1 VFGTQH
7 HPVGEVHRES
17 MMERPYQI
25 VETDTGPVYQ
35 VRARGTQV
43 MREPHIFRGTAFTHE
58 ERAALGLVGLLPHGV
73 STIDAQTK
81 RVYAQYLRT
90 QDDLAKNV
98 YLTSLRD
105 RNEVLFYRLLSE
117 HVDEMLPIIYTPTIG
132 QAIERYSHEYRRPRG
147 VFLSI
152 DHQDQIEQSLA
163 NFGRGAAEIDLI
175 VATDSEGILG
185 IGDQGI
191 GGIEIAI
198 GKLTVYIAAAGIHP
212 RRVIPV
218 VLDAGTDNQALL
230 TDPMYLG
237 NRHARVRGKQYD
249 EFIDAYVRTAHR
261 MFPHAM
267 LHWEDFGV
275 DNARRI
281 LDRYA
286 DEVCTFND
294 DMQGTAAVAL
304 AGAVAGIRAAG
315 ARMRDQR
322 VVVLGPG
329 TAGVGIA
336 DFLREGM
343 VRDGLDPQEAAR
355 RIWLVGRRGLLT
367 DDMGSELRDFQL
379 PYARPADE
387 VASWKSTDGSPDL
400 AATVA
405 RVHPMMLIGTSTQ
418 AGAFTEAIV
427 REMARHVDRP
437 IIFPLSNPTAR
448 IEARPADLLAWTD
461 GRALVATGSPFPPV
475 VHDGVTHFIAQ
486 ANNALVFPGL
496 GLGVTVARARRISP
510 GMIQACAD
518 AVASLADVGVPGA
531 SLLPAVSDLRR
542 VSATVGVAVA
552 TAAAAEGLAQVELD
566 HPVQQVHQAMWQPSY
581 PRIEAA

>member
-1 VFGTQH
+1 
-7 HPVGEVHRES
+7 
-17 MMERPYQI
+17 MERPYEI
-25 VETDTGPVYQ
+25 VETDTGPVYR
-35 VRARGTQV
+35 VRVRGTQV
-43 MREPHIFRGTAFTHE
+43 MREPHIFRGTAFDLE
-58 ERAALGLVGLLPHGV
+58 ERAALGLVGLLPQGV
-73 STIDAQTK
+73 STIDGQTK
-81 RVYAQYLRT
+81 RVYAQYLRSR
-90 QDDLAKNV
+90 DDLAKNV
-98 YLTSLRD
+98 YLTALRD

-117 HVDEMLPIIYTPTIG
+117 HIDEMLPIIYTPTIG
-132 QAIERYSHEYRRPRG
+132 QAIQRYSHEYRRPRG

-152 DHQDQIEQSLA
+152 DHQDLIEESLR
-163 NFGRGAAEIDLI
+163 NFGRSPDEVDLI

-185 IGDQGI
+185 IGDQGV

-212 RRVIPV
+212 QRVIPV
-218 VLDAGTDNQALL
+218 VLDVGTDNQALL

-237 NRHARVRGKQYD
+237 NRHARVRGEQYD
-249 EFIDAYVRTAHR
+249 KFIDAYVRAAHH
-261 MFPHAM
+261 MFPRAL

-304 AGAVAGIRAAG
+304 AAVTAGVRAAG
-315 ARMRDQR
+315 SKMRDQR

-336 DFLREGM
+336 DFLQEAM
-343 VRDGLDPQEAAR
+343 IRDGLAREEAVR

-367 DDMGSELRDFQL
+367 EDMGGQLLNFQR

-387 VASWKSTDGSPDL
+387 VASWGPPDGSPDL

-405 RVHPMMLIGTSTQ
+405 RVHPTILIGTSTQ

-448 IEARPADLLAWTD
+448 IEAVPADLLAWTD

-475 VHDGVTHFIAQ
+475 VHDGVTYHVAQ

-496 GLGVTVARARRISP
+496 GLGVTVARAGRISQ
-510 GMIQACAD
+510 GMIQASAD
-518 AVASLADVGVPGA
+518 AVAGLTDAGVPGA

-552 TAAAAEGLAQVELD
+552 AAAAAEGLAQVEL
-566 HPVQQVHQAMWQPSY
+566 HSPVQQVHQAMWQPVY
-581 PRIEAA
+581 PRIEAV

>member
-1 VFGTQH
+1 
-7 HPVGEVHRES
+7 
-17 MMERPYQI
+17 MERPYEI
-25 VETDTGPVYQ
+25 VPTETGPVYR
-35 VRARGTQV
+35 VRARGNQV
-43 MREPHIFRGTAFTHE
+43 MREPLVFRGTAFTE
-58 ERAALGLVGLLPHGV
+58 QERADLGLVGLLPHGV
-73 STIDAQTK
+73 STIDSQSK

-90 QDDLAKNV
+90 RDDLAKNV
-98 YLTSLRD
+98 YLTALRD

-117 HVDEMLPIIYTPTIG
+117 HVEEMLPIIYTPTIG

-163 NFGRGAAEIDLI
+163 NFGRSADEVDLI

-218 VLDAGTDNQALL
+218 VLDVGTDNQALL

-249 EFIDAYVRTAHR
+249 EFIDAYVQTAHR
-261 MFPHAM
+261 MFPNAL

-286 DEVCTFND
+286 GDICTFND

-304 AGAVAGIRAAG
+304 AAAVAAVRAAQS
-315 ARMRDQR
+315 RMRDQR
-322 VVVLGPG
+322 VVILGPG

-336 DFLREGM
+336 DFLREAM
-343 VRDGLDPQEAAR
+343 VRDGLSAEEAAR
-355 RIWLVGRRGLLT
+355 RIWLVGRRGLVT
-367 DDMGSELRDFQL
+367 DSMGKDLRDFQL

-387 VASWKSTDGSPDL
+387 VAGWSPGGFPDL
-400 AATVA
+400 GATVA
-405 RVHPMMLIGTSTQ
+405 QVKPTMLIGTSTQ
-418 AGAFTEAIV
+418 AGAFTEGIV

-448 IEARPADLLAWTD
+448 IEALPADLLAWTD
-461 GRALVATGSPFPPV
+461 GRALVATGSPFAPV
-475 VHDGVTHFIAQ
+475 PHGGVTHSIAQ

-496 GLGVTVARARRISP
+496 GLGVTVARAERISQ

-518 AVASLADVGVPGA
+518 AVASLVDVHAPGA
-531 SLLPAVSDLRR
+531 SLLPSVSDLRR
-542 VSATVGVAVA
+542 VSAIVGVAVA
-552 TAAAAEGLAQVELD
+552 IAADAEGLAQVELTN
-566 HPVQQVHQAMWQPSY
+566 PVQQVHEAMWQPVY
-581 PRIEAA
+581 PVIEAV

>member
-1 VFGTQH
+1 
-7 HPVGEVHRES
+7 

-43 MREPHIFRGTAFTHE
+43 LREPHIFRGTAFTHA

-81 RVYAQYLRT
+81 RVYAQYLRI

-98 YLTSLRD
+98 YLTALRE

-117 HVDEMLPIIYTPTIG
+117 HVEEMLPIIYTPTIG

-152 DHQDQIEQSLA
+152 DHQDLIEESLA
-163 NFGRGAAEIDLI
+163 NFGRSGDEVDLI

-198 GKLTVYIAAAGIHP
+198 GKLTVYIAAAGVHP

-218 VLDAGTDNQALL
+218 VLDVGTDNQALL

-249 EFIDAYVRTAHR
+249 EFIDAYVQTARR
-261 MFPHAM
+261 MFPDAL

-304 AGAVAGIRAAG
+304 AAAVAAVRATG
-315 ARMRDQR
+315 SRMRDQR
-322 VVVLGPG
+322 VIIHGPG

-336 DFLREGM
+336 DFLREAM
-343 VRDGLDPQEAAR
+343 ARDGLGMDEAAR
-355 RIWLVGRRGLLT
+355 RIWLVGRRGVLT
-367 DDMGSELRDFQL
+367 DDMGEELRDFQV
-379 PYARPADE
+379 PYARPAGE
-387 VASWKSTDGSPDL
+387 MASDPAGGSSSL

-405 RVHPMMLIGTSTQ
+405 QVRPTMLIGTSTQ
-418 AGAFTEAIV
+418 SGAFTEAVV
-427 REMARHVDRP
+427 REMAGHVERP

-448 IEARPADLLAWTD
+448 IEAQPADLLAWTD
-461 GRALVATGSPFPPV
+461 GRALVSTGSPFPPV
-475 VHDGVTHFIAQ
+475 VHDGVTHHIAQ

-496 GLGVTVARARRISP
+496 GLGVTVVRARRISQ

-518 AVASLADVGVPGA
+518 AVAGLADVSVPGA
-531 SLLPAVSDLRR
+531 PLLPAVSDLRR
-542 VSATVGVAVA
+542 VSAAVAVAVA
-552 TAAAAEGLAQVELD
+552 TAAADEGLAQVELD
-566 HPVQQVHQAMWQPSY
+566 NPVQQVHEAMWQPVY
-581 PRIEAA
+581 PTIEAV

>member
-1 VFGTQH
+1 
-7 HPVGEVHRES
+7 
-17 MMERPYQI
+17 
-25 VETDTGPVYQ
+25 
-35 VRARGTQV
+35 
-43 MREPHIFRGTAFTHE
+43 
-58 ERAALGLVGLLPHGV
+58 
-73 STIDAQTK
+73 
-81 RVYAQYLRT
+81 
-90 QDDLAKNV
+90 
-98 YLTSLRD
+98 
-105 RNEVLFYRLLSE
+105 
-117 HVDEMLPIIYTPTIG
+117 
-132 QAIERYSHEYRRPRG
+132 
-147 VFLSI
+147 
-152 DHQDQIEQSLA
+152 
-163 NFGRGAAEIDLI
+163 
-175 VATDSEGILG
+175 
-185 IGDQGI
+185 
-191 GGIEIAI
+191 
-198 GKLTVYIAAAGIHP
+198 
-212 RRVIPV
+212 
-218 VLDAGTDNQALL
+218 
-230 TDPMYLG
+230 
-237 NRHARVRGKQYD
+237 
-249 EFIDAYVRTAHR
+249 
-261 MFPHAM
+261 
-267 LHWEDFGV
+267 
-275 DNARRI
+275 
-281 LDRYA
+281 
-286 DEVCTFND
+286 
-294 DMQGTAAVAL
+294 
-304 AGAVAGIRAAG
+304 
-315 ARMRDQR
+315 
-322 VVVLGPG
+322 
-329 TAGVGIA
+329 
-336 DFLREGM
+336 M

-542 VSATVGVAVA
+542 WPRPPRAWPRWSWTIRCSRCTRPCGSRPTRGSRPPEALSHRQP
-552 TAAAAEGLAQVELD
+552 AARRGLAA
-566 HPVQQVHQAMWQPSY
+566 P
-581 PRIEAA
+581 EAPATSSASAGTGR

>member
-1 VFGTQH
+1 
-7 HPVGEVHRES
+7 
-17 MMERPYQI
+17 MMERPYEI
-25 VETDTGPVYQ
+25 VQTETGPVYQ

-43 MREPHIFRGTAFTHE
+43 MREPLVFRGTAFTQE

-73 STIDAQTK
+73 TTIDSQTK
-81 RVYAQYLRT
+81 RVYAQYVRAN
-90 QDDLAKNV
+90 DDLAKNV

-163 NFGRGAAEIDLI
+163 NFGRAADEVDLI

-218 VLDAGTDNQALL
+218 VLDVGTDNQALL

-249 EFIDAYVRTAHR
+249 EFIDAYVQTARR
-261 MFPHAM
+261 MFPNAL

-286 DEVCTFND
+286 DEICTFND

-304 AGAVAGIRAAG
+304 AAAVAAVRAAG
-315 ARMRDQR
+315 SRMRDQR
-322 VVVLGPG
+322 VVIHGPG

-336 DFLREGM
+336 DFLREAM
-343 VRDGLDPQEAAR
+343 ARDGLGMDEAAR
-355 RIWLVGRRGLLT
+355 RIWLVGRQGVLT
-367 DDMGSELRDFQL
+367 DDMGEELRDFQM
-379 PYARPADE
+379 PYARPAGE
-387 VASWKSTDGSPDL
+387 MASDPAGGSRGGSLSL

-405 RVHPMMLIGTSTQ
+405 QVRPTMLIGTSTQ
-418 AGAFTEAIV
+418 SGAFTEAVV
-427 REMARHVDRP
+427 REMARHVERP

-448 IEARPADLLAWTD
+448 IEALPAELLDWTT

-475 VHDGVTHFIAQ
+475 LHEGLTHHIAQ

-496 GLGVTVARARRISP
+496 GLGVTVARARRISQ

-518 AVASLADVGVPGA
+518 AVAGLADVSVPGA
-531 SLLPAVSDLRR
+531 PLLPAVSDLRR
-542 VSATVGVAVA
+542 VSAAVAVAVA
-552 TAAAAEGLAQVELD
+552 TAAADEGLAQVEPD
-566 HPVQQVHQAMWQPSY
+566 NPVQQVHEAMWQPVY
-581 PRIEAA
+581 PTIEAV

>member
-1 VFGTQH
+1 
-7 HPVGEVHRES
+7 
-17 MMERPYQI
+17 MMERPYEI
-25 VETDTGPVYQ
+25 VQTETGPVYR

-43 MREPHIFRGTAFTHE
+43 MREPLVFRGTAFTQE

-73 STIDAQTK
+73 TTIDSQTK
-81 RVYAQYLRT
+81 RVYAQYVRAK
-90 QDDLAKNV
+90 DDLAKNV

-163 NFGRGAAEIDLI
+163 SFGRAADEVDLI

-198 GKLTVYIAAAGIHP
+198 GKLTVYIAAGGIHP

-218 VLDAGTDNQALL
+218 VLDVGTDNQALL

-249 EFIDAYVRTAHR
+249 EFIDAYVQTAHR
-261 MFPHAM
+261 MFPNAL

-304 AGAVAGIRAAG
+304 AAAVAAVRAAG
-315 ARMRDQR
+315 SRMRDQR
-322 VVVLGPG
+322 VVIHGPG

-336 DFLREGM
+336 DFVREAM
-343 VRDGLDPQEAAR
+343 ARDGLGMDEAAR
-355 RIWLVGRRGLLT
+355 RIWLVGRRGVLT
-367 DDMGSELRDFQL
+367 DDMGEELRDFQV
-379 PYARPADE
+379 PYARPASE
-387 VASWKSTDGSPDL
+387 VAPSDAADGSRGGSPGL

-405 RVHPMMLIGTSTQ
+405 HVRPTMLIGTSTQ
-418 AGAFTEAIV
+418 SGAFTEAVV
-427 REMARHVDRP
+427 REMARHVERP

-448 IEARPADLLAWTD
+448 IEALPAELLDWTD

-475 VHDGVTHFIAQ
+475 LHEGVTHHIAQ

-496 GLGVTVARARRISP
+496 GLGVTVARAQRISQ

-518 AVASLADVGVPGA
+518 AVASLADVSVPGA
-531 SLLPAVSDLRR
+531 PLLPAVSDLRR

-552 TAAAAEGLAQVELD
+552 IAAADEGLAQVKLD
-566 HPVQQVHQAMWQPSY
+566 NPVQQVHEAMWQPVY
-581 PRIEAA
+581 PTIQAV

>member
-1 VFGTQH
+1 
-7 HPVGEVHRES
+7 
-17 MMERPYQI
+17 MMERPYEI
-25 VETDTGPVYQ
+25 VQTETGPVYQ

-43 MREPHIFRGTAFTHE
+43 MREPLVFRGTAFTQE

-73 STIDAQTK
+73 TTIDSQTK
-81 RVYAQYLRT
+81 RVYAQYVRAK
-90 QDDLAKNV
+90 DDLAKNV

-163 NFGRGAAEIDLI
+163 NFGRAANEVDLI

-218 VLDAGTDNQALL
+218 VLDVGTDNQALL

-249 EFIDAYVRTAHR
+249 EFIDAYVRTAGR
-261 MFPHAM
+261 MFPNAL

-286 DEVCTFND
+286 DGICTFND

-304 AGAVAGIRAAG
+304 AAAVAAVRAAG
-315 ARMRDQR
+315 SRMRDQR
-322 VVVLGPG
+322 VIIHGPG

-336 DFLREGM
+336 DFLREAM
-343 VRDGLDPQEAAR
+343 ARDGLGMDEAAR
-355 RIWLVGRRGLLT
+355 RIWLVGRRGVLT
-367 DDMGSELRDFQL
+367 DDMGEELRDFQM
-379 PYARPADE
+379 PYARPAGE
-387 VASWKSTDGSPDL
+387 MASDPAGGSSSL

-405 RVHPMMLIGTSTQ
+405 QVRPTMLIGTSTQ
-418 AGAFTEAIV
+418 SGAFTEAVV
-427 REMARHVDRP
+427 REMAGHVERP

-448 IEARPADLLAWTD
+448 IEAQPADLLAWTD
-461 GRALVATGSPFPPV
+461 GRALVSTGSPFPPV
-475 VHDGVTHFIAQ
+475 VHDGVTHHVAQ

-496 GLGVTVARARRISP
+496 GLGVTVARARRISQ

-518 AVASLADVGVPGA
+518 AVAGLADVSVPGA
-531 SLLPAVSDLRR
+531 PLLPAVSDLRR
-542 VSATVGVAVA
+542 VSAAVAVA
-552 TAAAAEGLAQVELD
+552 VAVAAADDGLAQVELD
-566 HPVQQVHQAMWQPSY
+566 NPVQQVHEAMWQPVY
-581 PRIEAA
+581 PTIEAV

>member
-1 VFGTQH
+1 
-7 HPVGEVHRES
+7 

-25 VETDTGPVYQ
+25 VETGTGPVYEI
-35 VRARGTQV
+35 RARGMQV

-81 RVYAQYLRT
+81 RVYAQYQRT

-163 NFGRGAAEIDLI
+163 NFGRAANEVDLI

-218 VLDAGTDNQALL
+218 VLDVGTDNQALL

-249 EFIDAYVRTAHR
+249 EFIDAYVRTAGR
-261 MFPHAM
+261 MFPNAL

-286 DEVCTFND
+286 DGICTFND

-304 AGAVAGIRAAG
+304 AAAVAAVRAAG
-315 ARMRDQR
+315 SRMRDQR
-322 VVVLGPG
+322 VIIHGPG

-336 DFLREGM
+336 DFLREAM
-343 VRDGLDPQEAAR
+343 ARDGLGMDEAAR
-355 RIWLVGRRGLLT
+355 RIWLVGRRGVLT
-367 DDMGSELRDFQL
+367 DDMGEELRDFQM
-379 PYARPADE
+379 PYARPAGE
-387 VASWKSTDGSPDL
+387 MASDPAGGSSSL

-405 RVHPMMLIGTSTQ
+405 QVRPTMLIGTSTQ
-418 AGAFTEAIV
+418 SGAFTEAVV
-427 REMARHVDRP
+427 REMAGHVERP

-448 IEARPADLLAWTD
+448 IEAQPADLLAWTD
-461 GRALVATGSPFPPV
+461 GRALVSTGSPFPPV
-475 VHDGVTHFIAQ
+475 VHDGVTHHVAQ

-496 GLGVTVARARRISP
+496 GLGVTVARAQRISQ

-518 AVASLADVGVPGA
+518 AVAGLADVSVPGA
-531 SLLPAVSDLRR
+531 PLLPAVSDLRR
-542 VSATVGVAVA
+542 VSAAVAVA
-552 TAAAAEGLAQVELD
+552 VAVAAADEGLAQVELD
-566 HPVQQVHQAMWQPSY
+566 NPVQQVHEAMWQPVY
-581 PRIEAA
+581 PTIEAV

>member
-1 VFGTQH
+1 
-7 HPVGEVHRES
+7 
-17 MMERPYQI
+17 MERPYEI
-25 VETDTGPVYQ
+25 VQTDSGPVYR

-43 MREPHIFRGTAFTHE
+43 MREPLVFRGTAFTQE
-58 ERAALGLVGLLPHGV
+58 ERVELGLVGLLPQGV
-73 STIDAQTK
+73 TTIDSQVR
-81 RVYAQYLRT
+81 RVYAQYVRAA
-90 QDDLAKNV
+90 DDLAKNV

-105 RNEVLFYRLLSE
+105 RNEVLFYRLLSD
-117 HVDEMLPIIYTPTIG
+117 HIDEMLPIIYTPTIG

-152 DHQDQIEQSLA
+152 DHQDQIDQSLA
-163 NFGRGAAEIDLI
+163 NFGRAADEVDLI

-185 IGDQGI
+185 IGDQGV

-218 VLDAGTDNQALL
+218 VLDVGTDNQALL

-249 EFIDAYVRTAHR
+249 EFIDAYVQTARR
-261 MFPHAM
+261 MFPNAL

-304 AGAVAGIRAAG
+304 AAAVAAVRAAG
-315 ARMRDQR
+315 SRMRDQR
-322 VVVLGPG
+322 VVVHGPG

-336 DFLREGM
+336 DFLREAM
-343 VRDGLDPQEAAR
+343 VRDGLDPAEAAR
-355 RIWLVGRRGLLT
+355 RIWLVGRRGVVT
-367 DDMGSELRDFQL
+367 DDMGSALRDFQA
-379 PYARPADE
+379 PYARPASE
-387 VASWKSTDGSPDL
+387 VASWDAAGGSGL
-400 AATVA
+400 TATVA
-405 RVHPMMLIGTSTQ
+405 HVRPTMLIGTSTQ
-418 AGAFTEAIV
+418 SGAFTEAVV
-427 REMARHVDRP
+427 REMARHVERP

-448 IEARPADLLAWTD
+448 IEALPAELLEWTG

-475 VHDGVTHFIAQ
+475 VHDGVTHHIAQ

-496 GLGVTVARARRISP
+496 GLGVTVARARRISQ

-518 AVASLADVGVPGA
+518 AVASLVDVGVPGA
-531 SLLPAVSDLRR
+531 PLLPAVSDLRR
-542 VSATVGVAVA
+542 VSATVAVAVA
-552 TAAAAEGLAQVELD
+552 VAAADEGLAQVELD
-566 HPVQQVHQAMWQPSY
+566 NPVQRVHEAMWQPVY
-581 PRIEAA
+581 PTLQAVDP